1 MKAATR
7 RGNATLYPMP
17 VRLDCPATLRV
28 SDDAG
33 RLVRREELVAGTNL
47 SKRLRSAHET
57 YARQGWTV
65 SPLRLGA
72 WGFGAERDGRR
83 LLVAIR
89 AGLLVS
95 VTATSSATTA
105 H

>member
-1 MKAATR
+1 MKMATL
-7 RGNATLYPMP
+7 RGHATLYPMP

-33 RLVRREELVAGTNL
+33 RLVRREELAAGSNL
-47 SKRLRSAHET
+47 SERLRSAHET

-72 WGFGAERDGRR
+72 WGFTAERDDRR
-83 LLVAIR
+83 LLIAIR
-89 AGLLVS
+89 VGILVS
-95 VTATSSATTA
+95 AAATASASTA